1 MTRRALTIVLHWG
14 TALLLLA
21 MVKGGAAAPALR
33 WAFVGAVTLWVGMAL
48 LRGMLGRPG
57 PKLAGW
63 ARGIF
68 APLHWGMYA
77 LLATAAGLNAADLLG
92 YGGGA
97 LAWRA
102 LLVLLVAAM
111 FHAIYH
117 LWRHTTLNDGA
128 LKLMLPR
135 ALHRLL

>member
-14 TALLLLA
+14 TALLLLVL
-21 MVKGGAAAPALR
+21 VKGGTAAPALR
-33 WAFVGAVTLWVGMAL
+33 WVFVGGAGLWVAL
-48 LRGMLGRPG
+48 ALGRGMLGRPG

-63 ARGIF
+63 ARAIF

-77 LLATAAGLNAADLLG
+77 LLATAAALNAADLLG
-92 YGGGA
+92 YGGGVW
-97 LAWRA
+97 AWRA

-128 LKLMLPR
+128 LRMMLPR
-135 ALHRLL
+135 AMHRLL